1 MHFREFRIIKVSQDQ
16 KIRYLQSFMSKVAEV
31 KAIEETNLLK
41 RFNMNPIKANL
52 HSNPKLIRAKLQVNS
67 KMTQICIKTF
77 QILQSK

>member
-1 MHFREFRIIKVSQDQ
+1 MRFQEFRTMKASQDQ
-16 KIRYLQSFMSKVAEV
+16 RIRYLQSFMSKVVEV
-31 KAIEETNLLK
+31 KVIEETNLLK

-52 HSNPKLIRAKLQVNS
+52 HSNPKLIRAKSQVNL